1 MKGLSDVAAASLAEH
16 KWGLSLGSLEN
27 ISNGTLGILCS
38 YKGGIFN
45 IHLPSFDE
53 EAEEESD
60 EEE

>member
-1 MKGLSDVAAASLAEH
+1 MFLS
-16 KWGLSLGSLEN
+16 
-27 ISNGTLGILCS
+27 S